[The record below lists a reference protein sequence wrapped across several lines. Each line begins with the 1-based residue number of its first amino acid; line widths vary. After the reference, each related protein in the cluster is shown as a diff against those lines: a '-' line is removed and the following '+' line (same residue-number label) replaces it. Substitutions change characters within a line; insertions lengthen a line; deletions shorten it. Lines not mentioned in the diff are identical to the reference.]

1 MHMAAESVDTGGE
14 VHVAPVWS
22 FDELYRREYAGI
34 VRLLVVLTGRRDVA
48 EELTQDAFLVVHR
61 RWATISTY
69 ERPDAF
75 VRRIAINRAV
85 SVARRKSTEARLM
98 LRVRREPVQEMP
110 WTTST
115 SEIWD
120 AIRALPARQAQ
131 VAALVLIEDRSIQDA
146 AEILGC
152 GQETVKSHLRRARA
166 ALTSKIGATSHA

>member
-1 MHMAAESVDTGGE
+1 MHMAAESVDPGGE
-14 VHVAPVWS
+14 VFVAPVWT

-61 RWATISTY
+61 RWATVSTY

-75 VRRIAINRAV
+75 VRRIATNRAV

-98 LRVRREPVQEMP
+98 LRLRREPVQEMP

-115 SEIWD
+115 CEIWD

-146 AEILGC
+146 AEILDC
-152 GQETVKSHLRRARA
+152 GQETVKTHLRRARA
-166 ALTSKIGATSHA
+166 GLTSKIGATSHA

>member
-1 MHMAAESVDTGGE
+1 MAAESVAGGE
-14 VHVAPVWS
+14 VYVAPVRS

-48 EELTQDAFLVVHR
+48 EELTQDAFLVAHR
-61 RWATISTY
+61 RWATVSTY

-85 SVARRKSTEARLM
+85 SVARRKGTEARLM
-98 LRVRREPVQEMP
+98 LRLRREPSQEMP

-120 AIRALPARQAQ
+120 AIRALPTRQAQ
-131 VAALVLIEDRSIQDA
+131 VAALVLIEDRSIEDA
-146 AEILGC
+146 AEILNC
-152 GQETVKSHLRRARA
+152 GQETVKTHLRRARL
-166 ALTSKIGATSHA
+166 ALATKIGETSHA